1 MFIGSNGCLHC
12 VDVDATKIIDKIDVF
27 DDYLLNK
34 TVSATSSQQ
43 QQQQQTTNACTNIIS
58 IKSSYLKSLSYLV
71 VSLTDTGK
79 LFKIRSRF
87 LFIVLKN
94 CFIKW
99 FSWFEI
105 SF

>member
-1 MFIGSNGCLHC
+1 LFIGSNGCLHC

-34 TVSATSSQQ
+34 TVSAVTSSSQQ

-58 IKSSYLKSLSYLV
+58 IKSSYLKSLSYFV

-79 LFKIRSRF
+79 LFNIF
-87 LFIVLKN
+87 LAKN

>member
-43 QQQQQTTNACTNIIS
+43 QQTTNACTNIIS

-79 LFKIRSRF
+79 LFKISSRF
-87 LFIVLKN
+87 
-94 CFIKW
+94 
-99 FSWFEI
+99 S
-105 SF
+105 